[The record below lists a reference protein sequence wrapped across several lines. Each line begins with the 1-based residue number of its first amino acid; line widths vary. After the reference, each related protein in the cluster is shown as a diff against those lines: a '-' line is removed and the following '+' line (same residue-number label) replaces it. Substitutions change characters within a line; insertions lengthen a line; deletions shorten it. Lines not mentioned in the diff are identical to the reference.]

1 MKDKLTK
8 DLDIK
13 AFSMVYSIL
22 SFIAYIA
29 LCRLFMVSSQLLTS
43 LFLEEH
49 ELHSFF
55 LSDKFPWGSA
65 VIVVTF
71 MAVNIFRTNIFIKY
85 KGDNSEQ
92 NISATLQIDF
102 TFLLFSLIYLIF
114 YFVDEIVISFDYTNS
129 TEISLVLISVF
140 LVSLIFIG
148 AYNCLAICTI
158 KFRKEIFSEN
168 GIFHFFIKPI
178 SILLTLAGLIMEFT
192 YIFTLNTLKFKTQ
205 WWEIVYPLALYA
217 ICFIFLIVLTKKSKL
232 TADLSKRILT
242 TTVTLTLILRVL
254 FVCICLSV
262 WGFDYTCRLLIVLI
276 MTIPCLAGPYVA
288 KRITN
293 KKQ

>member
-1 MKDKLTK
+1 MKGKLTK

-13 AFSMVYSIL
+13 AFLVVYSII
-22 SFIAYIA
+22 SIIAYVA
-29 LCRLFMVSSQLLTS
+29 LCRLFVVSSQLLTF

-49 ELHSFF
+49 EIHSFF
-55 LSDKFPWGSA
+55 LPDKFPWGSA

-102 TFLLFSLIYLIF
+102 TFLLISLIYLII

-129 TEISLVLISVF
+129 TEISLVLVSVF

-148 AYNCLAICTI
+148 AYNSLAICTI

-168 GIFHFFIKPI
+168 GVFHFFIKPI
-178 SILLTLAGLIMEFT
+178 SILLTLAGLIMEFP
-192 YIFTLNTLKFKTQ
+192 YVFAYGSYKFKIQ
-205 WWEIVYPLALYA
+205 WWEFIYALAPYT
-217 ICFIFLIVLTKKSKL
+217 ISFVFLFVVAKKSKL
-232 TADLSKRILT
+232 TPDFSKQIFKTNLILT
-242 TTVTLTLILRVL
+242 ITSRTL
-254 FVCICLSV
+254 FVCIRLS
-262 WGFDYTCRLLIVLI
+262 I
-276 MTIPCLAGPYVA
+276 
-288 KRITN
+288 
-293 KKQ
+293 